1 MFGGASI
8 RRNQN
13 DLIAFFSVNQR
24 TAIPCACFATLGRE
38 QHAGNAF
45 PIVSFGSVGRDIGVD
60 VLAHPL
66 GRAVENGFGGS
77 GVLGDHVAHDGE
89 RNLAGVKSVRKVQ
102 FSLLLAISGVVIVA
116 GCSGS
121 DSVTPPMTQA
131 PQLASTST
139 STTTSTTSTTTSTST
154 TTTTTLPPTE
164 LTTSI
169 GSSVQGLPIDVI
181 HRVDI
186 PGAQLPVDDPNRV
199 VVLVIGV
206 IHGDE
211 QAGLDVIRE
220 LRALLPT
227 EIPANVDLWLLPAI
241 NPDGVALNQ
250 RHNVN
255 QVDLNRNFPYKWGII
270 AEPGNWE
277 YSGPSSASEPETQ
290 ATIEFVKYLRPD
302 MTVWFHQDEFSIA
315 PSSGPDGPLR
325 REYARL
331 TGLPLKGVPGGT
343 YTGVAATWQRK
354 TFVDDTAFI
363 VELGPTMAEGEAL
376 THARAILSVVSLLP

>member
-1 MFGGASI
+1 M
-8 RRNQN
+8 Q
-13 DLIAFFSVNQR
+13 
-24 TAIPCACFATLGRE
+24 GR
-38 QHAGNAF
+38 
-45 PIVSFGSVGRDIGVD
+45 
-60 VLAHPL
+60 
-66 GRAVENGFGGS
+66 
-77 GVLGDHVAHDGE
+77 
-89 RNLAGVKSVRKVQ
+89 
-102 FSLLLAISGVVIVA
+102 
-116 GCSGS
+116 
-121 DSVTPPMTQA
+121 
-131 PQLASTST
+131 
-139 STTTSTTSTTTSTST
+139 
-154 TTTTTLPPTE
+154 
-164 LTTSI
+164 
-169 GSSVQGLPIDVI
+169 PIDVI

-199 VVLVIGV
+199 VVLVVGV

-220 LRALLPT
+220 LRAMLPT
-227 EIPANVDLWLLPAI
+227 EIPTNVDLWLLPAI

-277 YSGPSSASEPETQ
+277 YSGPSAASEPETQ
-290 ATIEFVKYLRPD
+290 ATVEFVKYLRPD

-315 PSSGPDGPLR
+315 PSTGSDGPLR

-363 VELGPTMAEGEAL
+363 VEIGPSLAVGEAL

>member
-24 TAIPCACFATLGRE
+24 TAIPCACFAALGRE
-38 QHAGNAF
+38 QHAGDTL
-45 PIVSFGSVGRDIGVD
+45 PVVPFGSVGRDIGVD

-102 FSLLLAISGVVIVA
+102 FSLLLAICGVVIVA

-121 DSVTPPMTQA
+121 DSVTPSMTEA
-131 PQLASTST
+131 PQLPVAST

-169 GSSVQGLPIDVI
+169 GTSVQSRSI
-181 HRVDI
+181 
-186 PGAQLPVDDPNRV
+186 
-199 VVLVIGV
+199 
-206 IHGDE
+206 
-211 QAGLDVIRE
+211 DVIRE

-315 PSSGPDGPLR
+315 PSTGSDGPLR

>member
-1 MFGGASI
+1 MSI
-8 RRNQN
+8 
-13 DLIAFFSVNQR
+13 
-24 TAIPCACFATLGRE
+24 G
-38 QHAGNAF
+38 
-45 PIVSFGSVGRDIGVD
+45 PIGCDIRID

-66 GRAVENGFGGS
+66 GGAIKNWLGGS
-77 GVLGDHVAHDGE
+77 GVLGDDVAHNEE

-102 FSLLLAISGVVIVA
+102 VGLLLAVCGATIVA
-116 GCSGS
+116 GCS
-121 DSVTPPMTQA
+121 DSQSVAPPMTEA
-131 PQLASTST
+131 PQLAIATTS
-139 STTTSTTSTTTSTST
+139 TSTTSTTTTTSTTSST
-154 TTTTTLPPTE
+154 TTTSTTLPPTE

-169 GSSVQGLPIDVI
+169 GTSVQGLPIDVI

-186 PGAQLPVDDPNRV
+186 PGAQLPVDDPTRV
-199 VVLVIGV
+199 VVLVVGV

-220 LRALLPT
+220 LRAMSPS

-250 RHNVN
+250 RHNAN
-255 QVDLNRNFPYKWGII
+255 QVDLNRNFPYKWGLI

-277 YSGPSSASEPETQ
+277 YSGPSAASEPETQ
-290 ATIEFVKYLRPD
+290 AMVEFVQYLRPD

-315 PSSGPDGPLR
+315 PSTGSDGPLR

-354 TFVDDTAFI
+354 TFADDTAFI
-363 VELGPTMAEGEAL
+363 VELGPTLADGEAL

>member
-1 MFGGASI
+1 M
-8 RRNQN
+8 
-13 DLIAFFSVNQR
+13 
-24 TAIPCACFATLGRE
+24 
-38 QHAGNAF
+38 
-45 PIVSFGSVGRDIGVD
+45 
-60 VLAHPL
+60 LANPF
-66 GRAVENGFGGS
+66 GRAVNNGVWGS
-77 GVLGDHVAHDGE
+77 GILGDHFAHTQE
-89 RNLAGVKSVRKVQ
+89 RNLASVKSVQKCQVY
-102 FSLLLAISGVVIVA
+102 LVLVVVGMGILV

-121 DSVTPPMTQA
+121 DSVTLPMTEA
-131 PQLASTST
+131 PQLPIATTS
-139 STTTSTTSTTTSTST
+139 TSTTSTTTTTSTS
-154 TTTTTLPPTE
+154 TTTTLPPTE

-169 GSSVQGLPIDVI
+169 GTSVEGRPIDVI

-186 PGAQLPVDDPNRV
+186 PGALLPVDDLNRV
-199 VVLVIGV
+199 VVLIVGV

-220 LRALLPT
+220 LRAMLPT

-255 QVDLNRNFPYKWGII
+255 QVDLNRNFPYKWGLI

-277 YSGPSSASEPETQ
+277 YSGPSAASEPETQ
-290 ATIEFVKYLRPD
+290 AMVEFVKYLRPD

-363 VELGPTMAEGEAL
+363 VELGPTLAEGEAL
-376 THARAILSVVSLLP
+376 THARAIVSVVSLLP

>member
-1 MFGGASI
+1 
-8 RRNQN
+8 
-13 DLIAFFSVNQR
+13 
-24 TAIPCACFATLGRE
+24 
-38 QHAGNAF
+38 
-45 PIVSFGSVGRDIGVD
+45 
-60 VLAHPL
+60 
-66 GRAVENGFGGS
+66 
-77 GVLGDHVAHDGE
+77 
-89 RNLAGVKSVRKVQ
+89 
-102 FSLLLAISGVVIVA
+102 
-116 GCSGS
+116 
-121 DSVTPPMTQA
+121 MTEA
-131 PQLASTST
+131 PQLSIATTTTST
-139 STTTSTTSTTTSTST
+139 TTTSTTSTTTS
-154 TTTTTLPPTE
+154 TTTTLPPTE

-169 GSSVQGLPIDVI
+169 GSSVQGQPIDVI

-186 PGAQLPVDDPNRV
+186 PGAQLPVDDLNRV
-199 VVLVIGV
+199 VVLVVGV

-220 LRALLPT
+220 LRAMSPS

-250 RHNVN
+250 RHNAN

-270 AEPGNWE
+270 AAPGNWE
-277 YSGPSSASEPETQ
+277 YSGPSAASEPETQ
-290 ATIEFVKYLRPD
+290 AMVEFVKYLRPD

-315 PSSGPDGPLR
+315 PSTGTDGLLR

-354 TFVDDTAFI
+354 TFTDDTAFI
-363 VELGPTMAEGEAL
+363 VELGPTLADGEAL

>member
-1 MFGGASI
+1 M
-8 RRNQN
+8 
-13 DLIAFFSVNQR
+13 
-24 TAIPCACFATLGRE
+24 
-38 QHAGNAF
+38 
-45 PIVSFGSVGRDIGVD
+45 SFGPIGRDIRIN

-66 GRAVENGFGGS
+66 GGAIKNWLGGS
-77 GVLGDHVAHDGE
+77 GVLGDDVAHSEE
-89 RNLAGVKSVRKVQ
+89 RNLVGVKSVRKVQ
-102 FSLLLAISGVVIVA
+102 VGLLLAVWGLASVTA
-116 GCSGS
+116 CSGS
-121 DSVTPPMTQA
+121 DSATLPMTEA
-131 PQLASTST
+131 PQLPIATTS
-139 STTTSTTSTTTSTST
+139 TSTTSTTTST

-169 GSSVQGLPIDVI
+169 GTSVQGLPIDVI

-186 PGAQLPVDDPNRV
+186 PGAQLPVDDPTRV
-199 VVLVIGV
+199 VVLVVGV

-220 LRALLPT
+220 LRALSPT
-227 EIPANVDLWLLPAI
+227 EILANVDLWLLPAI

-250 RHNVN
+250 RHNAN

-277 YSGPSSASEPETQ
+277 YSGPSAASEPETQ
-290 ATIEFVKYLRPD
+290 AMVEFVKYLRPD

-315 PSSGPDGPLR
+315 PSSGSDGPLR

-354 TFVDDTAFI
+354 TFADDTAFI
-363 VELGPTMAEGEAL
+363 VELGPTLADGEAL
-376 THARAILSVVSLLP
+376 THAHAILSVVSLLP